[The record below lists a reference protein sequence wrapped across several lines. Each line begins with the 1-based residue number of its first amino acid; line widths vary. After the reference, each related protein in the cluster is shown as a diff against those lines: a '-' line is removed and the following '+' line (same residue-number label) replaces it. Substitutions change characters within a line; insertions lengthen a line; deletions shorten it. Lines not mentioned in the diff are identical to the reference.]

1 MTMRFSH
8 FLMVAALCAPLQ
20 ALAQDAAPK
29 VGQKPVEA
37 QPAAAEAPL
46 SPGVDAMQP
55 LPAAPA
61 PTPIPE
67 PAVPESRAQI
77 SMSFAPLVK
86 QVAPAVVN
94 IYSKRVVTR
103 RMSPFMSDPFFEQFF
118 GDTFGFGG
126 LTRKQV
132 ESALGSGVI
141 VDDDGLIVTNAHV
154 VRDSDE
160 ITVVLPDGREF
171 EARKTLVDDP
181 SDLALLRVELQS
193 EKLPSVTLHPS
204 ETLEVG
210 DLVLAVGNPFGVG
223 QTVTSGIVSA
233 QARSSLNI
241 NDFNFFIQTDAAIN
255 PGNSGGPLVDMRG
268 GVVGINTAIF
278 SRDGGSLGIGFAVP
292 SEMVASIIAAE
303 KSGADNGHG
312 VVRAWLGVTTQKIT
326 SDIADNLGLDM
337 PQGVLIA
344 DMHPAS
350 PAMEAGLQVGDV
362 VLSMNGKPVREPA
375 EMRFRMATVPL
386 GEEAV
391 FVLQRR
397 GAEKIVKV
405 KAIAPPDKPPRNDTV
420 LAGNTPLSG
429 ATIANV
435 NPSVAVEL
443 GLSDENGV
451 AIVNV
456 DRRSQAARF
465 VAPGDLVLSVNGRN
479 VTDVNELLKVMETS
493 SGANGWNL
501 LLSREGRKRQIVVR

>member
-1 MTMRFSH
+1 MKYVSRL
-8 FLMVAALCAPLQ
+8 LMVAALTLPLSAQ
-20 ALAQDAAPK
+20 AQDAAP
-29 VGQKPVEA
+29 
-37 QPAAAEAPL
+37 APDVAFASASEGPL
-46 SPGVDAMQP
+46 APGADVSGA
-55 LPAAPA
+55 LPAAPP
-61 PTPIPE
+61 PTPIPA

-77 SMSFAPLVK
+77 SLSFAPLVK

-103 RMSPFMSDPFFEQFF
+103 RMSPFMGDPFFEQFF

-141 VDDDGLIVTNAHV
+141 VDDDGLVVTNAHV
-154 VRDSDE
+154 VRDSEE

-171 EARKTLVDDP
+171 EARKTLVDEP
-181 SDLALLRVELQS
+181 SDLALLRIDS
-193 EKLPSVTLHPS
+193 ADEKLPNVTLHPS

-303 KSGADNGHG
+303 KSGADGGAHG
-312 VVRAWLGVTTQKIT
+312 IVRAWLGLTAQKIT
-326 SDIADNLGLDM
+326 ADIAENLGLDT
-337 PQGVLIA
+337 PQGVLVA

-350 PAMEAGLQVGDV
+350 PAMAAGVQAGDV
-362 VLSMNGKPVREPA
+362 VLSLNGKPVREPA

-386 GEEAV
+386 GEDAT
-391 FVLQRR
+391 FVVMRR
-397 GAEKIVKV
+397 GAEQTIKV
-405 KAIAPPDKPPRNDTV
+405 KAIAPPDVPPRNDTV

-435 NPSVAVEL
+435 NPVVAVEL
-443 GLSDENGV
+443 GINDDNGV
-451 AIVNV
+451 AVINV
-456 DRRSQAARF
+456 DRRSHAARF
-465 VAPGDLVLSVNGRN
+465 VAPGDMVLSVNGRK
-479 VTDVNELLKVMETS
+479 VTDVEQLLKLMETG
-493 SGANGWNL
+493 SGVNGWNL
-501 LLSREGRKRQIVVR
+501 VLSREGRKRQIVVR